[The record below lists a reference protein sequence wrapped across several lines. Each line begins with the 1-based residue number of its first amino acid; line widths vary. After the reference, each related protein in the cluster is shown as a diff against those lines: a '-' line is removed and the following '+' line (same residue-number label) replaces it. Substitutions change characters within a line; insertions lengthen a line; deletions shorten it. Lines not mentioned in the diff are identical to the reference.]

1 MAIHYYEQEVPAKLK
16 EKKKLSNFLFATVK
30 SHLQEVTSVSLNFIF
45 CSDAHLLQIN
55 KDYLQHDTLTDII
68 TFDLSE
74 SPKKMLG
81 EIYIS
86 IERIHEN
93 AVKFNTS
100 YNEELHRVIFHGVL
114 HLCGFK
120 DKSTKDQALM
130 RAKENEC
137 LQQYFQATT

>member
-1 MAIHYYEQEVPAKLK
+1 MAIHYYEQEVTAKLK
-16 EKKKLSNFLFATVK
+16 EKKRLSNYLMTAVK
-30 SHLQEVTSVSLNFIF
+30 SHLQEVTSVALNFIF

-55 KDYLQHDTLTDII
+55 KDFLQHDTFTDII

-74 SPKKMLG
+74 SPKKLQG

-93 AVKFNTS
+93 AVKFNTT

-120 DKSTKDQALM
+120 DKSSQDQALM

-137 LQQYFQATT
+137 LNQYFQASS

>member
-1 MAIHYYEQEVPAKLK
+1 MAIHYYEQEVTAKLK
-16 EKKKLSNFLFATVK
+16 EKKKLSNYLIATVK

-86 IERIHEN
+86 VERIHEN
-93 AVKFNTS
+93 AIKFNTS

-137 LQQYFQATT
+137 LQQYFQATS